1 MSENSKPAVSAV
13 IQKMIE
19 FYNSNL
25 HDIDHFLK
33 VWAFAKTIGEL
44 ERLDGHTLYI
54 LEFAAITHDIACPL
68 CREKYNNTN
77 GKNQELE
84 SLPLLEEFFDE
95 FSLCEEDKSR
105 IFRLVSHHH
114 TYFEVDGPDYRIL
127 LEADFIVN
135 AGESEFSKNAIKNAL
150 NKIFRTYSGKKI
162 LSDIFLKA

>member
-19 FYNSNL
+19 FYNGNL
-25 HDIDHFLK
+25 HDIDHFMK
-33 VWAFAKTIGEL
+33 VWAFAKAIGEL

-54 LEFAAITHDIACPL
+54 LELAAITHDIACPL

-84 SLPLLEEFFDE
+84 SLPLLEEFFEE
-95 FSLCEEDKSR
+95 FSLCEDDKYR
-105 IFRLVSHHH
+105 VLWLVSHHH
-114 TYFEVDGPDYRIL
+114 TYSVVNGCDYQIL

-135 AGESEFSKNAIKNAL
+135 AGESGFSKSAIENAC
-150 NKIFRTYSGKKI
+150 NKIFRTASGRKI
-162 LSDIFLKA
+162 LSNIFL